1 MGKQKE
7 VQHMEANKKSLLITG
22 ASSGLGRELAVE
34 AAAAGYQLLL
44 VARSEDKLKQ
54 IADELNERFQTNV
67 TLYKADLNNP
77 DEWQSALQQIVRENQ
92 RIDVLINNAGVG
104 YFRLFTDTE
113 PTQIET
119 TMRVNSLAAMEASAA
134 ILPVMLKQG
143 TGHVIMIGS
152 MAGKVATPKAAV
164 YGASKHS
171 IIGFSNGLRQELKP
185 YGVHVTTVNLGPMD
199 TNFFDTADPSGR
211 YREASARYM
220 LQPDKVARKVIS
232 SIGKNKR
239 EINLP
244 SWMGIGSKV
253 YQLMPGLAEILLG
266 KQFNKK

>member
-1 MGKQKE
+1 
-7 VQHMEANKKSLLITG
+7 MEATKKSLLITG

-34 AAAAGYQLLL
+34 AAAAGYRLLL

-54 IADELNERFQTNV
+54 IAVELKEQFQTDI
-67 TLYKADLNNP
+67 TLYKADLNNSE
-77 DEWQSALQQIVRENQ
+77 EWRSTLQQIVKDNQ

-134 ILPVMLKQG
+134 ILPGMLKQAE
-143 TGHVIMIGS
+143 GHVIMIGS

-185 YGVHVTTVNLGPMD
+185 YGIHVTTVNLGPMN
-199 TNFFDTADPSGR
+199 TNFFETADPSGR

-220 LQPDKVARKVIS
+220 LQPDRVARKVIA
-232 SIGKNKR
+232 SIGKKKR

-244 SWMGIGSKV
+244 GWMGIGSKM
-253 YQLMPGLAEILLG
+253 YQLMPSLAEKLLG
-266 KQFNKK
+266 GQFNKK

>member
-1 MGKQKE
+1 
-7 VQHMEANKKSLLITG
+7 MEANKNTMLITG

-34 AAAAGYQLLL
+34 AAGAGYQLLL
-44 VARSEDKLKQ
+44 VARSEDKLKK
-54 IADELNERFQTNV
+54 IAVELKERFQTDV
-67 TLYKADLNNP
+67 TLYRADLNNTE
-77 DEWQSALQQIVRENQ
+77 EWQAALQQIVTENQ

-113 PTQIET
+113 PMQIET
-119 TMRVNSLAAMEASAA
+119 TMRVNSLAAMEASSA
-134 ILPVMLKQG
+134 ILPGMLKQG
-143 TGHVIMIGS
+143 TGHVIMVGS

-185 YGVHVTTVNLGPMD
+185 YGVKVTTVNLGPMN

-244 SWMGIGSKV
+244 GWMSIGSKM
-253 YQLMPGLAEILLG
+253 YQLMPGLAERLLG
-266 KQFNKK
+266 GQFNKK

>member
-1 MGKQKE
+1 MG
-7 VQHMEANKKSLLITG
+7 ASKKSLLITG

-44 VARSEDKLKQ
+44 VARSEEKLKQ
-54 IADELNERFQTNV
+54 LAIELKERFQINSTI
-67 TLYKADLNNP
+67 YRADLNDP
-77 DEWQSALQQIVRENQ
+77 EEWRTALLQIVRENQ
-92 RIDVLINNAGVG
+92 HIDVLINNAGVG
-104 YFRLFTDTE
+104 YFRLFKDTDQI
-113 PTQIET
+113 QIET
-119 TMRVNSLAAMEASAA
+119 MMRVNSLAAMEASAA
-134 ILPVMLKQG
+134 ILPGMMKQG
-143 TGHVIMIGS
+143 AGHVIMIGS

-185 YGVHVTTVNLGPMD
+185 YGIHVTTVNLGPMD

-211 YREASARYM
+211 YRQASARYM

-244 SWMGIGSKV
+244 GWMGIGSKV
-253 YQLMPGLAEILLG
+253 YQLVPGVAEKLLG
-266 KQFNKK
+266 GQFNKK

>member
-1 MGKQKE
+1 
-7 VQHMEANKKSLLITG
+7 MEARKKSMLITG
-22 ASSGLGRELAVE
+22 ASSGLGRELAAK
-34 AAAAGYQLLL
+34 AASAGYHLLL

-54 IADELNERFQTNV
+54 IAAELKGRFQTDS
-67 TLYKADLNNP
+67 TLYVADLNNP
-77 DEWQSALQQIVRENQ
+77 EEWRTVLQRIVTENQQIN
-92 RIDVLINNAGVG
+92 VLINNAGVG

-113 PTQIET
+113 PMQIET
-119 TMRVNSLAAMEASAA
+119 TMRVNVLAAMEASAA
-134 ILPVMLKQG
+134 ILPGMLQQG

-171 IIGFSNGLRQELKP
+171 IIGFSNGLRQEMKP
-185 YGVHVTTVNLGPMD
+185 YGIQVTTVNLGPMD

-220 LQPDKVARKVIS
+220 LQPDRVARKVIS

-244 SWMGIGSKV
+244 SWMGIGSKM
-253 YQLMPGLAEILLG
+253 YQLMPGVAEKLLG
-266 KQFNKK
+266 GQFNKK

>member
-1 MGKQKE
+1 
-7 VQHMEANKKSLLITG
+7 MEASKKTLMITG
-22 ASSGLGRELAVE
+22 ASSGLGREIAVE
-34 AAAAGYQLLL
+34 AAAAGYRLLL

-54 IADELNERFQTNV
+54 IAAELKERFQTDSTV
-67 TLYKADLNNP
+67 YVADLNNS
-77 DEWQSALQQIVRENQ
+77 DKWRAVLQQIVSENQ

-104 YFRLFTDTE
+104 YFRFFTETE
-113 PTQIET
+113 PKQIEM

-134 ILPVMLKQG
+134 ILPSMLKQG
-143 TGHVIMIGS
+143 AGHVIMIGS

-185 YGVHVTTVNLGPMD
+185 SGIYVTAVNLGPMN

-244 SWMGIGSKV
+244 GWMGIGSKM
-253 YQLMPGLAEILLG
+253 YQLMPSLAEKLLG
-266 KQFNKK
+266 TQFNKK